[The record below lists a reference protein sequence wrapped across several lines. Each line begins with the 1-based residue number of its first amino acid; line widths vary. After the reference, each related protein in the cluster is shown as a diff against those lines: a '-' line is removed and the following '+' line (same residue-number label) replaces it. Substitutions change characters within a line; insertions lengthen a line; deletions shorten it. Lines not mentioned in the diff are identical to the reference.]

1 MREIPKMIGGF
12 VIIALIMA
20 HLLLVSL
27 FLVPMPKLLGLLI
40 KSDTAFLTAS
50 EIPATVEAFLT
61 DNKVEI
67 TSDYKPDS
75 DFKVQILA
83 SILEVRRSRFM
94 TSSQQLALD
103 MNLLDF
109 GEGIIGL
116 GAASEY
122 YYKKPLVELSDK
134 EWITLI
140 NLQKIFSKK

>member
-1 MREIPKMIGGF
+1 MQGIFKMIGGF
-12 VIIALIMA
+12 VIIALLMV
-20 HLLLVSL
+20 HLLIVSL
-27 FLVPMPKLLGLLI
+27 FLIPIPKLLGLVI
-40 KSDTAFLTAS
+40 KSDFGFLTAS
-50 EIPATVEAFLT
+50 EIPEAVEDFLVQ
-61 DNKVEI
+61 NKVEI

-94 TSSQQLALD
+94 TPSEQLALD

-122 YYKKPLVELSDK
+122 YYKKPLLELADK